1 MSKEQRQSLKLL
13 EPISFNMYKNTAI
26 PMIVMLSHLEL
37 DTEVLDVGLKTTESN
52 NYKEV
57 SRDNSNA
64 NSILITT

>member
-1 MSKEQRQSLKLL
+1 ML
-13 EPISFNMYKNTAI
+13 EPRSFDTCKNAI
-26 PMIVMLSHLEL
+26 ALIIVILNYLEL
-37 DTEVLDVGLKTTESN
+37 DTEVLDVGLTTTESN